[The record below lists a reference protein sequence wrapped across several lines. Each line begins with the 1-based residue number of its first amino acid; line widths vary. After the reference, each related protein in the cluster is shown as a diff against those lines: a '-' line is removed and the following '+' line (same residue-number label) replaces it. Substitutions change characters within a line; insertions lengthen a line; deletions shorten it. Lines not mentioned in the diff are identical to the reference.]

1 MIVILHQ
8 GPPVVTVPPAAAV
21 GEVFADQAPLDRSP
35 RNSFRPDV
43 TRLFPEAPC
52 RWLHPYLGRLAPSS
66 FCRSGFFSISRRIRT
81 SAGVTPRPL
90 RRCSKQRCAI
100 LLGFGLRRSRPFS
113 RPPLGND
120 IRLVETYPD
129 SRNRRRPLLINAR
142 PATRTQK

>member
-8 GPPVVTVPPAAAV
+8 GPPVATVPRAAAV

-66 FCRSGFFSISRRIRT
+66 FCRSGFFRFPDVSGPQR
-81 SAGVTPRPL
+81 GLRPGHYGE
-90 RRCSKQRCAI
+90 CSKQRCAI
-100 LLGFGLRRSRPFS
+100 LLGFGLRRSRPFRDLHYVTIS
-113 RPPLGND
+113 VWWKLTL
-120 IRLVETYPD
+120 IVEID
-129 SRNRRRPLLINAR
+129 GAHC
-142 PATRTQK
+142 